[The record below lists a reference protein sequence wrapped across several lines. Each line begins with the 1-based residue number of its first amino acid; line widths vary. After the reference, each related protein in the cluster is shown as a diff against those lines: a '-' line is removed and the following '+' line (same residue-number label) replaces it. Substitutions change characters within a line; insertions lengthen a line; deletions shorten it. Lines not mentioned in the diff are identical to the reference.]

1 MQGDIEG
8 VFYFLQT
15 EPDFLSLGELMV
27 SALSPAAKAAR
38 IEEPGY
44 IVPDWLR
51 QQRNKEQRGM
61 KKQILEATAE
71 LGNML
76 LGGYLTALYSG
87 CNLTVYYDPPT
98 TRLDEQHLLLEKAL
112 QQNAA
117 DCNTAFVV
125 QIEYVIADK
134 KLGSWLLMLPNMSGL
149 HAMLDSIKRSKVP

>member
-15 EPDFLSLGELMV
+15 EPDFQSLGELMV
-27 SALSPAAKAAR
+27 SALSPAAKAAQ
-38 IEEPGY
+38 IETSDY
-44 IVPDWLR
+44 MVPDWLQ
-51 QQRNKEQRGM
+51 QQRNKDRRGI
-61 KKQILEATAE
+61 KKQILDATSE

-76 LGGYLTALYSG
+76 FGGYLTALYSG

-117 DCNTAFVV
+117 DCNTAFVI
-125 QIEYVIADK
+125 QIEYVIANK
-134 KLGSWLLMLPNMSGL
+134 KLGSWLLMLPNTSGL
-149 HAMLDSIKRSKVP
+149 RAMLDSMDSDHS